1 MTQQRERLIRAM
13 IDSPDLEGAFRFDA
27 EFKAQVT
34 VIADMLPII
43 LKALH
48 DEAYHRH
55 ERGRRAY
62 RDITVDLTPA
72 MYTNEEIEELRI
84 QAQTPMKERTDGPVQ

>member
-34 VIADMLPII
+34 VIADLLPVV
-43 LKALH
+43 LKVLA
-48 DEAYHRH
+48 DEAYIGHQ
-55 ERGRRAY
+55 RRTQAY
-62 RDITVDLTPA
+62 EQLSKAPATTVFF
-72 MYTNEEIEELRI
+72 TNEEIESMRAKGIE
-84 QAQTPMKERTDGPVQ
+84 VQP